1 VPQAKWSWCD
11 ARSKFPHRL
20 QEAQLQGDWLRGN
33 HPCRLDEFFRSPKL
47 VFGIYDF
54 SASFPL

>member
-1 VPQAKWSWCD
+1 VAQANGRGAML
-11 ARSKFPHRL
+11 ARNFPHRL

-33 HPCRLDEFFRSPKL
+33 HPCRLHEFFRSPKL